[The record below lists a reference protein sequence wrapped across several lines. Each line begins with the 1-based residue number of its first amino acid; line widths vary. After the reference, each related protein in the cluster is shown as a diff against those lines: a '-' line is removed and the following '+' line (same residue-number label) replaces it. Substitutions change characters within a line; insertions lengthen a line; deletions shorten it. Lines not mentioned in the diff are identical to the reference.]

1 MRVRMHS
8 RLTKKVL
15 IITNIFKFRHKGFGE
30 ANCGSG
36 DFAGVRCKVI
46 KKRSSKKKDEFKD
59 RKSFGDAKVEVKL
72 FFRKKTYSMNIFCFR
87 CWFQRRRRRG
97 RETMTKEETTRTEE
111 SRVRNQRRRKNE

>member
-8 RLTKKVL
+8 RLTFFKK

-46 KKRSSKKKDEFKD
+46 KKKGSGKKKDEFKD
-59 RKSFGDAKVEVKL
+59 RKAFGDAKVEIKL
-72 FFRKKTYSMNIFCFR
+72 VFFKKKLT
-87 CWFQRRRRRG
+87 
-97 RETMTKEETTRTEE
+97 
-111 SRVRNQRRRKNE
+111 V